1 MAADRDAIAIGTHI
15 GPYEIVGEIGSGGM
29 GRVFLATDHSL
40 AERKVVI
47 KTIRAVAGVD
57 DEALE
62 ARFTREARS
71 LARLHHE
78 HVISLFAAGVHK
90 GLPYLVMEYCP
101 GRDLAGYVE
110 EAALLAEHERQVRL
124 VRAIA
129 QVARGIEHA
138 HSRGVVH
145 RDLKPANILI
155 RAEDDGAVV
164 LDFGIARAAG
174 EVALT
179 VGLQMPGTLAYE
191 APEQLDSGLR
201 RRDELIDVWAMGVI
215 LYRVLT
221 GQHPFHGDDTASLS
235 TQILTVNPPRP
246 RELSPRI
253 PAALDELVMAC
264 LEREPWARPASA
276 TEVASRL
283 EDWLAET
290 TAPPVR
296 VAPPPEP
303 TTAPQRTLAATVR
316 SQARPRFA
324 RSAVPIAVIAVAIGA
339 VAGIAPVK
347 EHAIALW
354 RTLSSFDPNQAATI
368 TADPGMVIVPEGTAV
383 IGCPAA
389 AGVDCGKPAEAVA
402 TVELATFEIDRTP
415 VTVADYARC
424 VRNDHC
430 SANGL
435 RIPFFR
441 GEAQPEVAKFCNWDV
456 AGREQHP
463 INCVSWEQA
472 RQFCHWAGK
481 RLPTGAE
488 WEKAARGSDGRLYPW
503 GNTGF
508 GAGPPRAN
516 IADESARG
524 LVRARRIRPGYN
536 DGYAGTSPVG
546 NYPDGA
552 SPYDALDMVGNVWQW
567 VADEQDGEHESRGA
581 SWASDAS
588 AANAA
593 HRRLL
598 AGEHRSANG
607 GFRCARDEGERARNR
622 AETVASIPD
631 QTTAPI
637 SRR

>member
-1 MAADRDAIAIGTHI
+1 MAADRDAIALGTRI

-78 HVISLFAAGVHK
+78 HVISLFAAGVHR

-110 EAALLAEHERQVRL
+110 ETALLAERDRQVRL
-124 VRAIA
+124 IRAIA

-191 APEQLDSGLR
+191 APEQLDSGRR

-215 LYRVLT
+215 LYRILT

-246 RELSPRI
+246 REISPTI
-253 PAALDELVMAC
+253 PAALDDLVMAC
-264 LEREPWARPASA
+264 LEKDPWARPASA

-290 TAPPVR
+290 TAPPAR
-296 VAPPPEP
+296 GEPCELPTAPP
-303 TTAPQRTLAATVR
+303 TILAATTR
-316 SQARPRFA
+316 QPPRPRFA
-324 RSAVPIAVIAVAIGA
+324 RSAVPIVLIAAAIGA

-347 EHAIALW
+347 EHAFALW
-354 RTLSSFDPNQAATI
+354 RTLSSFDPHPVATTAA
-368 TADPGMVIVPEGTAV
+368 PGMVVVPEGTAV

-402 TVELATFEIDRTP
+402 TVELDTFEIDRTP

-435 RIPFFR
+435 RVPFFR
-441 GEAQPEVAKFCNWDV
+441 GEAQPEVAKFCNWDL

-463 INCVSWEQA
+463 INCVTWEQA

-503 GNTGF
+503 GNSGF
-508 GAGPPRAN
+508 TAGPPRAN

-536 DGYAGTSPVG
+536 DGYGGTSPVG
-546 NYPDGA
+546 SYPEGA
-552 SPYDALDMVGNVWQW
+552 SPYGVLDMVGNVWQW

-607 GFRCARDEGERARNR
+607 GFRCARDEGGQARNG
-622 AETVASIPD
+622 AASSEA